1 MTLELSHTTVN
12 ASNAY
17 AQSVWWADLLGYHED
32 PHDPNLPGHQECMIF
47 SAGDSHRILFIE
59 VPDTKAGRNRLHLDL
74 RPVDRTR
81 DAEHDHVLSL
91 GAIDLDDCR
100 TPDGRGWFVMA
111 DPEGN
116 EFCILRSGAERRAA
130 GDD

>member
-12 ASNAY
+12 AHNAY

-32 PHDPNLPGHQECMIF
+32 PDDPNRPGHEECMIF
-47 SAGDSHRILFIE
+47 SADGTQRILFIE
-59 VPDTKAGRNRLHLDL
+59 VANVKVGRNRLHLDL
-74 RPVDRTR
+74 RPVERTR
-81 DAEHDHVLSL
+81 DEEHHHVLSL
-91 GAIDLDDCR
+91 GATDLDDCR

-116 EFCILRSGAERRAA
+116 EFCILRSVTERRAA